1 MLVQKR
7 KWRVIQTRR
16 QKENGL
22 NQVCTHVNSNIRITC
37 ALEGSGNKS
46 DEGEAPSRKK
56 SQGLYD
62 VLNVP
67 VGDSGRRWK
76 TVGDGG
82 DGGGTVGAQWG
93 TVGDNRGWWETV
105 GDGGSSVE
113 CLNAGWVLVVDSGVF
128 L

>member
-16 QKENGL
+16 QKENDL

-46 DEGEAPSRKK
+46 DEGEAPFRKK
-56 SQGLYD
+56 SRGLYD

-67 VGDSGRRWK
+67 VGDSGRRW
-76 TVGDGG
+76 
-82 DGGGTVGAQWG
+82 GTVGTVGGRWG
-93 TVGDNRGWWETV
+93 TVGTVGGRWGHGGGRWETV
-105 GDGGSSVE
+105 GDGGRRWETVGHWWSV
-113 CLNAGWVLVVDSGVF
+113 
-128 L
+128 

>member
-16 QKENGL
+16 QKENDL

-46 DEGEAPSRKK
+46 DEGEAPFRKK
-56 SQGLYD
+56 SRGLYD

-67 VGDSGRRWK
+67 VGDSGRRWGTVGTVGAWWG

-82 DGGGTVGAQWG
+82 
-93 TVGDNRGWWETV
+93 GWWETV